1 MTTAI
6 AVPLAAATAAR
17 MAAVDALALLTAIV
31 VAVSVVGI
39 LVAWMLFDPSSP
51 REYRLPVASPRRRR
65 ARPDADEEVRYAA

>member
-6 AVPLAAATAAR
+6 AVPLAASTAAR

-39 LVAWMLFDPSSP
+39 LVASMLFDPSSP

>member
-39 LVAWMLFDPSSP
+39 LVASMLFDPSSP

-65 ARPDADEEVRYAA
+65 ARSDADEEVRYAA

>member
-39 LVAWMLFDPSSP
+39 LVASMLFDPSSP

>member
-6 AVPLAAATAAR
+6 AVPLADATAAR

-39 LVAWMLFDPSSP
+39 LVASVLFDPSSP
-51 REYRLPVASPRRRR
+51 RPYRFAAMSPRRG
-65 ARPDADEEVRYAA
+65 ARPLVDEEVRDAA

>member
-39 LVAWMLFDPSSP
+39 LVASVLFDPSFP
-51 REYRLPVASPRRRR
+51 REYRLPAVSPRRRVR
-65 ARPDADEEVRYAA
+65 AAANEEVRYAA